1 MNDLSMIPRHA
12 PTSSNIG
19 PGRSRLK
26 HLLESGQFALTAE
39 ITPPASSS
47 LAELLVKA
55 APLKGVADAVNVTD
69 GASARAHLE
78 STIAASTLLQN
89 GIEPIL
95 QLTCRDRNRI
105 ALQSQLL
112 GAAALGLTNILVL
125 KGDDPKAGDQ
135 PDAKPVFDLDA
146 AGLAATAVSIRDLG
160 QLPHGRKVG
169 GSANFFIGVADAPVD
184 PFDGWLPTSLI
195 KKVEAGAQFA
205 QTQFCM
211 DADILRRYVA
221 RLAASGLA
229 GRLHLLV
236 GVAPLA
242 SGKSARWIRSK
253 LFGSIIP
260 DWIIE
265 RLDKAG
271 DPIAEGRAICID
283 LLKEYAEIPGISGGH
298 IMAPLNESSI
308 PLVIE
313 SVRASGTLAPRLSA
327 SAFSCAPR

>member
-1 MNDLSMIPRHA
+1 MNQFSAFSRPAATLQDV
-12 PTSSNIG
+12 G

-26 HLLESGQFALTAE
+26 QILESGRFALTAE
-39 ITPPASSS
+39 ITPPASSD

-55 APLKGVADAVNVTD
+55 APLKGLADAVNVTD

-125 KGDDPKAGDQ
+125 KGDNPAAGDQ
-135 PDAKPVFDLDA
+135 PEAKPVFDLDA
-146 AGLAATAVSIRDLG
+146 AGLAATAVSIRDHG

-169 GSANFFIGVADAPVD
+169 GSAHFFIGAADAPID
-184 PFDGWLPTSLI
+184 PPDGWIPAGLI
-195 KKVEAGAQFA
+195 KKVESGAQFA

-221 RLAASGLA
+221 RLAESGRTE
-229 GRLHLLV
+229 RLYLLV

-242 SGKSARWIRSK
+242 SAKSARWIKSN

-265 RLDKAG
+265 RLEKTS
-271 DPIAEGRAICID
+271 DPLAEGRAICID
-283 LLKEYAEIPGISGGH
+283 LLKEYAEIRGVAGGH
-298 IMAPLNESSI
+298 IMAPLNEKAI
-308 PLVIE
+308 AIVIE
-313 SVRASGTLAPRLSA
+313 TLRASN
-327 SAFSCAPR
+327 